1 MSITNPTKAFL
12 ALVTI
17 CAITFLMALGRITT
31 EAGLGVLGTIVGYVV
46 GNGIGSKAGGITPV
60 ISLKKVGKVL
70 NNDEE
75 GNS

>member
-46 GNGIGSKAGGITPV
+46 GNGIGSKAGTISPV
-60 ISLKKVGKVL
+60 ISLKRAGEIL
-70 NNDEE
+70 NEKEE
-75 GNS
+75 GHS

>member
-46 GNGIGSKAGGITPV
+46 GNGIGSKSGGITPV
-60 ISLKKVGKVL
+60 ISLKKVGEML
-70 NNDEE
+70 DDEE
-75 GNS
+75 GKS